1 LPISVNIP
9 ILAASLDL
17 KPESAGTM
25 TQPTLLLVEDDPF
38 DVLAMKRCVAAH
50 DLPLRLE
57 CVGDGEAALATLN
70 GLLAEPRPAPFF
82 VLLDLNMP
90 RMNGVEFLDA
100 VRADLRLAR
109 TVVYALTTSNDVRD
123 RRATYARGVSGY
135 ICKDAI
141 APDYSDLAGLIRH
154 VVELVTLPE
163 PGQP

>member
-1 LPISVNIP
+1 
-9 ILAASLDL
+9 
-17 KPESAGTM
+17 M

-38 DVLAMKRCVAAH
+38 DVLAMKRCVSAY

-57 CVGDGEAALATLN
+57 CAGDGEDALATLN
-70 GLLAEPRPAPFF
+70 RLLAEPHPAPFF

-90 RMNGVEFLDA
+90 RMNGIEFLDA
-100 VRADLRLAR
+100 LRADLRLAR

-123 RRATYARGVSGY
+123 RRATYARGIAGY

-141 APDYSDLAGLIRH
+141 APDYHDLAGLIRQL
-154 VVELVTLPE
+154 VDLVTLPE